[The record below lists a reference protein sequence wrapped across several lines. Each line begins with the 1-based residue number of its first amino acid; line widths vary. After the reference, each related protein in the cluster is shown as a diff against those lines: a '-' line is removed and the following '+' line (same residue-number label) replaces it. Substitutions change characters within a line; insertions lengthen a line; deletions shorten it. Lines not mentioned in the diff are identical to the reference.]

1 MKVADNGLDR
11 NQHKAVMNVILFED
25 TAAKQLAPASL
36 TKPTW
41 AIRCASFRL
50 IDWIEAIASHVSSFV
65 RPHLQTLQLNNWP
78 QLSKAPEPAPASAE
92 DIVLMVNA
100 RLAPTVANAKRLES
114 FVAAHALDANDTN
127 SKPDKIVLVRS
138 GWAVAAAIIPK
149 AFATLVSQDTE
160 TDRFSELTSLANDND
175 CNVISADVA
184 FKLLDYPHDIIGCH
198 MESCGAAVA
207 HRINRGNY
215 REVGPNV
222 FVAKSDQQ
230 TVIPESAVFDTSE
243 GPIVFEAGVKIGPFC
258 FFRGPVHV
266 GKNTKIS
273 EHSSIK
279 DSVAI
284 SHTCKMGGEIEG
296 VQTEPWSNKQH
307 FGFLGHSYIGSWINL
322 GAGTCNSDLKN
333 TYGTVN
339 MVYGDRKVSTG
350 MQFVGCVMGDYSR
363 TAINTSIYTGKI
375 IGVGS
380 TVYGMTSQNVPSF
393 VNCAQALNQ
402 FGVLPPEVLV
412 SIQQRMFGRRNVTQ
426 RPCDI
431 QLIHDVFTLTQNQ
444 RDGSWSTDPIAL

>member
-1 MKVADNGLDR
+1 
-11 NQHKAVMNVILFED
+11 MNIILFED
-25 TAAKQLAPASL
+25 SAARQLAPASL
-36 TKPTW
+36 TRPTW
-41 AIRCASFRL
+41 AIRCGSIRL
-50 IDWIEAIASHVSSFV
+50 VDWIEAMASNVTSFV
-65 RPHLQTLQLNNWP
+65 RPHLQTLQLNDWP
-78 QLSKAPEPAPASAE
+78 QFTQKAIPADE
-92 DIVLMVNA
+92 LTVLINA
-100 RLAPTVANAKRLES
+100 RLAPTISNIELLKS
-114 FVAAHALDANDTN
+114 FIENHRQPTKQIA
-127 SKPDKIVLVRS
+127 IVRS
-138 GWAVAAAIIPK
+138 GWALAAAVLPGN
-149 AFATLVSQDTE
+149 LVDSLSSDCE
-160 TDRFSELTSLANDND
+160 TDRVSELENLAKQNS
-175 CNVISADVA
+175 CEVVSEEIA
-184 FKLLDYPHDIIGCH
+184 FELFNYPHDIIGSH
-198 MESCGAAVA
+198 MSGCGAVLE
-207 HRINRGNY
+207 HRIGLGSY
-215 REVGPNV
+215 TEVSDGV
-222 FVAKSDQQ
+222 FVSKAGEQ
-230 TVIPESAVFDTSE
+230 TAIPPGTVFDTGD
-243 GPIVFEAGVKIGPFC
+243 GPVIFESNVRIGPFC

-266 GKNTKIS
+266 GANSKIS

-380 TVYGMTSQNVPSF
+380 TVYGMTPHNVPSF
-393 VNCAQALNQ
+393 VNCSQMLNQ
-402 FGVLPPEVLV
+402 FGVLPPEVLI
-412 SIQQRMFGRRNVTQ
+412 SIQQRMFGRRNVPQ

-431 QLIHDVFTLTQNQ
+431 QLVHDVFALTQHE
-444 RDGSWSTDPIAL
+444 RDDSWSTDPIPF